1 MMTELWKD
9 VVGYEDILMVS
20 SLGNVWSKRSKKI
33 LKPSW
38 NPNGRK
44 YVSTKIGGRN
54 GVHKTLKIS
63 RLVAIAFID
72 NPHNKPQVNHI
83 DGDKTNDSLSN
94 LEWCTQSENMK
105 HAYRTGL
112 KSHAKGT
119 DSRLSALT
127 EEQLKFVRESYKS
140 RDRNYGARA
149 LGRKYSVHHTT
160 ILKHLGDSHDK

>member
-33 LKPSW
+33 LRPSW

-72 NPHNKPQVNHI
+72 NPQNKPQVNHI

-119 DSRLSALT
+119 DSLLSALT
-127 EEQLKFVRESYKS
+127 EEQLKFVRENYKS

-149 LGRKYSVHHTT
+149 LGRKYSVHHKT